1 MADSSELRQRKA
13 APVPADVVVDD
24 GESDEEAEYEG
35 EPDEHEMSALDYLQ
49 SQVSS

>member
-13 APVPADVVVDD
+13 APVPTDVVVDE

-49 SQVSS
+49 SQVS